1 MVYAAMRVRVRRAAL
16 ASATVVGLLL
26 WGDVSQASA
35 ASLEEQVRK
44 LRAEIRKDVGVRL
57 PSVPVPANN
66 PQTKDK
72 VKLGEALFFDPN
84 LSSCAEV
91 ACATCHLPGK
101 GFSDGNEVSHGCKGT
116 EGRRNSP
123 TIYQAAYLSHLFWD
137 GRVQSLEQ
145 QALSPV
151 VDPVEMANTWDNVI
165 SYLRTGVHPLTGKG
179 FPEAKKF
186 YEIAFGQVFEREIS
200 ITTVAKAI
208 AAYERTVTSFDS
220 PFDRW
225 VRGDD
230 KALTVAQK
238 RGMLVFFGRG
248 KCSKCHNAPHFTD
261 SDFHNIGIPNAG
273 FEKAAQFPQNPGI
286 CKGVAPTVDPGRAE
300 VPALHASCADVG
312 AFKTPTLR
320 NVALS
325 APYMH
330 NGKLDSLDAAVVHYE
345 DLSQG
350 TVTAVAGELDVDV
363 RKGTILF
370 GAGAG
375 AADDVPSMVEFMKAL
390 TGSQL
395 RGPNRGVAP
404 PSSK

>member
-1 MVYAAMRVRVRRAAL
+1 MRR
-16 ASATVVGLLL
+16 SATAMVVGLLL
-26 WGDVSQASA
+26 GGAAFPVSA
-35 ASLEEQVRK
+35 ASLEEQVKK
-44 LRAEIRKDVGVRL
+44 LRGEIRKDAGVRL
-57 PSVPVPANN
+57 PPVPVPANN
-66 PQTKDK
+66 PQTRDK

-91 ACATCHLPGK
+91 ACATCHLPEK
-101 GFSDGNEVSHGCKGT
+101 GFSDGKELSPGCRGT
-116 EGRRNSP
+116 EGRRNAS
-123 TIYQAAYLSHLFWD
+123 TIYQTAYLSHLFWD

-145 QALSPV
+145 QALDPV

-165 SYLRTGVHPLTGKG
+165 AYLQTGVHPGTGKG
-179 FPEAKKF
+179 FPEAKTF
-186 YEIAFGQVFEREIS
+186 YESAFGRVFGGEIS
-200 ITTVAKAI
+200 TTTVAKAI
-208 AAYERTVTSFDS
+208 AAYERTVNSFDS

-225 VRGDD
+225 VQGDD

-238 RGMLVFFGRG
+238 KGMLVFFGRG
-248 KCSKCHNAPHFTD
+248 KCSECHNAPHFTN
-261 SDFHNIGIPNAG
+261 SDFHNIGVPNAG

-300 VPALHASCADVG
+300 ALALHASCADVG
-312 AFKTPTLR
+312 KFRTPTLR

-330 NGKLDSLDAAVVHYE
+330 NGTFETLDAAVVHYE

-350 TVTAVAGELDVDV
+350 LVTAVVGELDVDV
-363 RKGTILF
+363 RKGTIRF

-395 RGPNRGVAP
+395 RGPKGGVAP

>member
-1 MVYAAMRVRVRRAAL
+1 MRRS
-16 ASATVVGLLL
+16 ASASAMVVGLLL
-26 WGDVSQASA
+26 CGAVSPASA

-44 LRAEIRKDVGVRL
+44 LRAEIRKDVGVKL
-57 PSVPVPANN
+57 PPVPVPANN
-66 PQTKDK
+66 PQTRDK

-91 ACATCHLPGK
+91 ACATCHLPEK
-101 GFSDGNEVSHGCKGT
+101 GFSDGKEASPGCKGT
-116 EGRRNSP
+116 EGRRNAS
-123 TIYQAAYLSHLFWD
+123 TIYQTAYLSHLFWD

-151 VDPVEMANTWDNVI
+151 VDPVEMANTWDKVT
-165 SYLRTGVHPLTGKG
+165 SYLQTGVHPATGKG

-186 YEIAFGQVFEREIS
+186 YETAFGKVFEGEIS
-200 ITTVAKAI
+200 TTTVAKAI
-208 AAYERTVTSFDS
+208 AAYERTVNSFDS

-225 VRGDD
+225 VQGDD
-230 KALTVAQK
+230 KALTLAQK

-300 VPALHASCADVG
+300 IPALHASCADVG
-312 AFKTPTLR
+312 TFRTPTLR

-330 NGKLDSLDAAVVHYE
+330 NGKFDTLEAAVVHYE

-350 TVTAVAGELDVDV
+350 AVTAVVGELDVDV

-395 RGPNRGVAP
+395 RGPKGGVAP